1 MFTGI
6 IEKVGVVDSV
16 QPGSHSRVVR
26 LKTSFTDLELGE
38 SVAVNGVCLTVAALK
53 GEHADFFVSPETL
66 SRTNLGRLK
75 ESSRVNLERALTLQT
90 RLSGHFV
97 QGHVDGLA
105 RWVSAKDVGESKD
118 IRVELSPAQAR
129 YMIEKGSIALNGVSL
144 TVNSITRDAKGGC
157 EIGIMLIP
165 HTWMHTNFSELKPG
179 DPVNVEID
187 FLAKYVES
195 QLGFRTQESK

>member
-1 MFTGI
+1 M
-6 IEKVGVVDSV
+6 SV
-16 QPGSHSRVVR
+16 RPGDGSRVLR
-26 LKTSFTDLELGE
+26 IASSFTDLALGE
-38 SVAVNGVCLTVAALK
+38 SVAVNGVCLTVAELP
-53 GEHADFFVSPETL
+53 GNGQADFFASPETL

-105 RWVSAKDVGESKD
+105 RWGGENISADGQSHE
-118 IRVELSPAQAR
+118 IQVELSEPHAR

-144 TVNSITRDAKGGC
+144 TVNSIARRPKGYAS
-157 EIGIMLIP
+157 ISITLIP
-165 HTWMHTNFSELKPG
+165 HTWSNTNFSDLRPG
-179 DPVNVEID
+179 DPLNVEID

-195 QLGFRTQESK
+195 HVRRIRAEKEPHADS